1 MGNQFSSVWVGTST
15 AIIFT
20 TGCVI
25 VCNSDEVY
33 KLTFSLRT
41 RRVWGPVAR
50 PHKWQLLGEH
60 ARLLGAAAPQLAEPD
75 SRRGECAV
83 TTGLLILLKAM
94 GHGKDPLAEV
104 CEIDTHNWDDHG
116 RLRRKLDKTLKYLA
130 DRALMLRLVRCD
142 DSFAQRA
149 CLNRELQDE

>member
-1 MGNQFSSVWVGTST
+1 MLALINGNFSASMLDFLEQRHRNVRSLT
-15 AIIFT
+15 AA
-20 TGCVI
+20 V
-25 VCNSDEVY
+25 E
-33 KLTFSLRT
+33 R
-41 RRVWGPVAR
+41 
-50 PHKWQLLGEH
+50 
-60 ARLLGAAAPQLAEPD
+60 
-75 SRRGECAV
+75 CAV
-83 TTGLLILLKAM
+83 TTGLLILLKAT